1 MTGNKKKSM
10 GKLFAMS
17 LLKSLLSIAILLV
30 AGFCSYKVSYY
41 FLSKSATTIKTDEE
55 SIKEILKEAQTEDIS
70 KNLIYVCNEKD
81 QITHMMLEICNTNTN
96 NMDYV
101 TIPTRNDYTIPSTM
115 YRKLCTISENIPQI
129 IRISKIKQYFDDEE
143 QAYGYGLLIVEKM
156 LGTSLSYYTVLDQE
170 TYDNHYQQVKVK
182 LSYKKTE
189 DAAATPTPTPSESAA
204 PASSSTKTKMKI
216 SCASEAYI
224 NQLKDVQGDESKIV
238 EYIKSQYDR
247 VNSNLTVTNKIGY
260 IKSYEAMNVD
270 YFHYWGCPGSYD
282 GKIFT
287 VDTKA
292 AKKFIKS
299 LVDNEVPYTT
309 AQDLTTTQKATAVP
323 ASTTSQKSKTSTKKA
338 KKVSSKG
345 KNILVLNGSK
355 INGLAG
361 KTQQK
366 LQDAGYTVPKVGD
379 YTNETVTVTKIIVK
393 EDGQGE
399 DLAKYFKNPEVTVG
413 MVEDGYDIEII
424 VGTTDAN
431 Q

>member
-41 FLSKSATTIKTDEE
+41 FLSKNATTIKTDEE

-189 DAAATPTPTPSESAA
+189 DASATPTPTPSESAA
-204 PASSSTKTKMKI
+204 PSSSNTKTKMKI

-224 NQLKDVQGDESKIV
+224 NQLKDIQGDESKIV

-309 AQDLTTTQKATAVP
+309 AQDLTTTQKATAAP
-323 ASTTSQKSKTSTKKA
+323 ASTTSQKSKTSTKKT

-399 DLAKYFKNPEVTVG
+399 DLAKYFKNPKVTVG